1 MRDSECPHPFVD
13 SMSPNVRVSSWA
25 IRLAVC
31 NIGWTAHPTYRSGEG
46 SFALLADTYTGVIS
60 VYSSKQCV
68 RLSAS
73 WLTR

>member
-1 MRDSECPHPFVD
+1 MSDPAPSLITCPL
-13 SMSPNVRVSSWA
+13 MLASSWA

-31 NIGWTAHPTYRSGEG
+31 NISWTAHPTYRSGEG
-46 SFALLADTYTGVIS
+46 SFALLADTYTSVIS

-73 WLTR
+73 WLTL